1 MTESVKID
9 KELLR
14 KIREVKKATGI
25 TITAFINLAIK
36 ERLNN
41 RQKHD

>member
-9 KELLR
+9 KELLK
-14 KIREVKKATGI
+14 KIREVKKVTGI

>member
-9 KELLR
+9 KELLDRVR
-14 KIREVKKATGI
+14 KLKKATGI

-36 ERLNN
+36 EQLNK